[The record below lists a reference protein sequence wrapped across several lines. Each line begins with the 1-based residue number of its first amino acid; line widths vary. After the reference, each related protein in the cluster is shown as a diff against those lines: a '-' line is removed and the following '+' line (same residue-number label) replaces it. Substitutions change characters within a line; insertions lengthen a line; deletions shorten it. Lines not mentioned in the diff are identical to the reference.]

1 MKTLAPDERLATVMV
16 YTHHM
21 FARGEIVVKENV
33 RASLWLRTQNQIN
46 YIHLLKPNVLLFA
59 GAQPKSLSYQEMFLS
74 IKEVIA
80 FHLAPPAEEPA
91 DFDTSELNRVM
102 QFVDILL
109 GSFTMKGKIRIS
121 TQSDLAT
128 NLDISHATWMSVYD
142 VDVNNLYLPQF
153 NMHVPMLLVNP
164 SEVSFGIG

>member
-1 MKTLAPDERLATVMV
+1 MKPLASDERLATVMV

-33 RASLWLRTQNQIN
+33 RASIWLRTQNQTS
-46 YIHLLKPNVLLFA
+46 YIHLLRPNVLLFA
-59 GAQPKSLSYQEMFLS
+59 GAQPKSFSYNEMFIS
-74 IKEVIA
+74 MKETLA

-102 QFVDILL
+102 QFVDVLL
-109 GSFTMKGKIRIS
+109 GPFTLKGKIRIS

-128 NLDISHATWMSVYD
+128 NLDISHATWMSIYD
-142 VDVNNLYLPQF
+142 ADVSNVYLPQF
-153 NMHVPMLLVNP
+153 NIHAPMLLVNP
-164 SEVSFGIG
+164 SKVSFGIG